1 MEGMTGDGCDG
12 DLRRVSLPTMADLGE
27 TLESRFGHA
36 DFRPGQRVIVED
48 VLDGHDVVAVMPT
61 GAGKSLCYQLP
72 AVKLEGTTL
81 VVSPLISLMKD
92 QVDALNEIGI
102 EAAFVNSTQS
112 SGEQREIL
120 ERARSGEIELLYVA
134 PERFRFEGAMSA
146 LKHLKIARFIVDE
159 AHCVSQWG
167 HDFRP
172 DYLNLRSAIDALG
185 SPPVA
190 AFTAT
195 ATGMVRDDI
204 AKHLGMEEPKV
215 HVSGFLRENLHLSVV
230 PIKKMAHKLEHLL
243 TILKQL
249 DGSAIVYC
257 ATRRHCEE
265 VTLALIQR
273 GVDAAIYHGGLED
286 TERNAMQEAFDRGDT
301 RVMVATNAFGMGIDK
316 ANVRVVVHYDV
327 PGSVEAYYQEAGRAG
342 RDGALAHCVLL
353 FTYADTRIHEFFIE
367 RGRDEVAPE
376 RYESWANRERRKVRA
391 MVRYAYE
398 ANCRH
403 GEILDYFGERM
414 TLDPGGCG
422 ACDLCTGDAGVPG
435 ETLASLT
442 AIAQA
447 VTRGTRRRGSRATK
461 VLPTRPLEEHEQ
473 LVVQKALSA
482 VARADGRLSNSAIS
496 RILLGSK
503 RPDVLSDP
511 LAQTRSYGQ
520 LSDFGHEVV
529 RRLLVA
535 LEQGRCT
542 QGQRPRLTTS
552 GYEVMWGRQSVDLS
566 IAPLVTKRAKRGS
579 TKTTVPID
587 DIDSDLLEQLRAV
600 RLEAARD
607 LEVPAYVVASNKT
620 LEGLAA
626 LRPEPND
633 EAWLTVHG
641 IGPKKVEPLRDL
653 FGQLVE
659 EAREARETEPEPA

>member
-1 MEGMTGDGCDG
+1 MKRREGNGCDG
-12 DLRRVSLPTMADLGE
+12 DRAGVSLPPMGDLGQRLAE
-27 TLESRFGHA
+27 RFGHA

-48 VLDGHDVVAVMPT
+48 VIAGQDVVAVMPT

-72 AVKLEGTTL
+72 AVELEGTTL

-92 QVDALNEIGI
+92 QVDALNALGI
-102 EAAFVNSTQS
+102 PAAFVNSTQS
-112 SGEQREIL
+112 PGEQREIL
-120 ERARSGEIELLYVA
+120 DQARAGALKLLYVA

-146 LKHLKIARFIVDE
+146 LQRLEISRFIVDE

-172 DYLNLRSAIDALG
+172 DYLNLRSAIEALG
-185 SPPVA
+185 RPPVA

-195 ATGMVRDDI
+195 ATDLVRGDI
-204 AKHLGMEEPKV
+204 AKHLGLQRPEV

-243 TILKQL
+243 KIIESLE
-249 DGSAIVYC
+249 GSAIVYC

-265 VTLALIQR
+265 VTLALVQR
-273 GVDAAIYHGGLED
+273 GVNAAIYHGGLD
-286 TERNAMQEAFDRGDT
+286 DQERHAMQDAFDLGDT

-316 ANVRVVVHYDV
+316 ADVRAVVHYDV

-342 RDGALAHCVLL
+342 RDGEKAHCVLL

-376 RYESWANRERRKVRA
+376 RYEAWASRERRKVRA

-398 ANCRH
+398 ASCRH
-403 GEILDYFGERM
+403 GEILDYFGENM
-414 TLDPGGCG
+414 TVGPEGCG
-422 ACDLCTGDAGVPG
+422 ACDLCTGQTGVPG

-442 AIAQA
+442 ALAQ
-447 VTRGTRRRGSRATK
+447 TSGRSSRGRAKTADRE
-461 VLPTRPLEEHEQ
+461 LPTRPLDEQ
-473 LVVQKALSA
+473 EQVVVQKALSA
-482 VARADGRLSNSAIS
+482 VARADGRLSNSAIC

-520 LSDFGHEVV
+520 LKGYGHEPI

-535 LEQGRCT
+535 LERARCT
-542 QGQRPRLTTS
+542 QGQRPRLTST
-552 GYEVMWGRQSVDLS
+552 GFEVMWGRQSVDLS
-566 IAPLVTKRAKRGS
+566 VGPLVAKRS
-579 TKTTVPID
+579 KASRAAADAPTD
-587 DIDSDLLEQLRAV
+587 DIDEQLLEQLRAA

-626 LRPEPND
+626 VRPEAND
-633 EAWLTVHG
+633 EAWLSIHG

-653 FGQLVE
+653 FGALVE
-659 EAREARETEPEPA
+659 EAREERPSEPKSA

>member
-1 MEGMTGDGCDG
+1 MTDGNRDGCEPDLGGVSLRTMG
-12 DLRRVSLPTMADLGE
+12 DLEE
-27 TLESRFGHA
+27 TLQARFGHSG
-36 DFRPGQRVIVED
+36 FRPGQRAIVENI
-48 VLDGHDVVAVMPT
+48 LSGHDVVAVMPT

-72 AVKLEGTTL
+72 AVELEGTTL

-92 QVDALNEIGI
+92 QVDALNTVGVP
-102 EAAFVNSTQS
+102 AAYVNSTQNMA
-112 SGEQREIL
+112 EQREIL
-120 ERARSGEIELLYVA
+120 DQAQSGDLKLLYVA

-146 LKHLKIARFIVDE
+146 IGRLKIARFIVDE

-195 ATGMVRDDI
+195 ATDLVRKDI
-204 AKHLGMEEPKV
+204 AQHLGMPRPEV

-230 PIKKMAHKLEHLL
+230 PIKKMAHKLEHLK
-243 TILKQL
+243 TILAQL

-265 VTLALIQR
+265 VTLALVQR

-286 TERNAMQEAFDRGDT
+286 QERHAMQEAFDRGDT

-316 ANVRVVVHYDV
+316 ADVRVVVHYDV

-342 RDGALAHCVLL
+342 RDGKAAHCVLL

-367 RGRDEVAPE
+367 RGRDEVSPD
-376 RYESWANRERRKVRA
+376 RYEAWATRERRKVRA

-398 ANCRH
+398 AACRH
-403 GEILDYFGERM
+403 GEILDYFGEPM
-414 TLDPGGCG
+414 TVGPEGCG
-422 ACDLCTGDAGVPG
+422 ACDLCTGESGVPG

-442 AIAQA
+442 AIAQSA
-447 VTRGTRRRGSRATK
+447 SGRAGGRGKRGARA
-461 VLPTRPLEEHEQ
+461 LPTRALDEQ
-473 LVVQKALSA
+473 EQIVVQKALSA
-482 VARADGRLSNSAIS
+482 VARADGRLSNSAIC

-511 LAQTRSYGQ
+511 MAQTRSYGQ
-520 LSDFGHEVV
+520 LSGFGHETI

-535 LEQGRCT
+535 LEQARCT
-542 QGQRPRLTTS
+542 QGQRPRLTAS
-552 GYEVMWGRQSVDLS
+552 GYEVMWGRQSVDLGVG
-566 IAPLVTKRAKRGS
+566 PLIAKRGRRASAS
-579 TKTTVPID
+579 TSICTD
-587 DIDSDLLEQLRAV
+587 DIDTELLEQLRAA

-626 LRPEPND
+626 LLPEPND

-653 FGQLVE
+653 FGRLID
-659 EAREARETEPEPA
+659 EAREGRASAPDSA

>member
-1 MEGMTGDGCDG
+1 MEGTYGDGCEG
-12 DLRRVSLPTMADLGE
+12 DLGGVSLPTMADLGE
-27 TLESRFGHA
+27 TLESRFGHV

-48 VLDGHDVVAVMPT
+48 VLEGKDVVAVMPT

-72 AVKLEGTTL
+72 AVELEGTTL

-92 QVDALNEIGI
+92 QVDALNGLGI
-102 EAAFVNSTQS
+102 CAAFVNSTQS
-112 SGEQREIL
+112 SGEQREIFD
-120 ERARSGEIELLYVA
+120 RARSGEIELLYLA

-146 LKHLKIARFIVDE
+146 LKSLNISRFIVDE

-172 DYLNLRSAIDALG
+172 DYLNLRAAIDALG

-195 ATGMVRDDI
+195 ATGLVRKDI
-204 AKHLGMEEPKV
+204 AKHLGMREPKV

-230 PIKKMAHKLEHLL
+230 PIKKMAHKLEHLFS
-243 TILKQL
+243 ILKNL

-273 GVDAAIYHGGLED
+273 GQDAAIYHGGLED
-286 TERNAMQEAFDRGDT
+286 TERNAMQDSFDRGDT

-367 RGRDEVAPE
+367 RGRDEVAAD
-376 RYESWANRERRKVRA
+376 RYESWATRERRKVRA

-414 TLDPGGCG
+414 AVDSNGCG
-422 ACDLCTGDAGVPG
+422 ACDLCTGDTGVPG

-442 AIAQA
+442 AIAQSA
-447 VTRGTRRRGSRATK
+447 TRSTRGRGGRPAK
-461 VLPTRPLEEHEQ
+461 VIPTRPLEEHEQ
-473 LVVQKALSA
+473 VVVQKALSA
-482 VARADGRLSNSAIS
+482 VARADGRLSNTAIS
-496 RILLGSK
+496 RLLLGSK

-535 LEQGRCT
+535 LEQARCT
-542 QGQRPRLTTS
+542 QGQRPRLTAS

-566 IAPLVTKRAKRGS
+566 IAPLVSKRSKRGS
-579 TKTTVPID
+579 DKASAPAEDV
-587 DIDSDLLEQLRAV
+587 DSDLLEQLRAA
-600 RLEAARD
+600 RLEASQE

-626 LRPEPND
+626 LRPEAND

-659 EAREARETEPEPA
+659 EAREAKERDAEPA

>member
-1 MEGMTGDGCDG
+1 MERRRRDGCDEDPG
-12 DLRRVSLPTMADLGE
+12 GVSLRTMADIGE
-27 TLESRFGHA
+27 TLESRFGHL

-48 VLDGHDVVAVMPT
+48 VLGGHDVVAVMPT

-72 AVKLEGTTL
+72 AVELEGTTL

-92 QVDALNEIGI
+92 QVDALSHLGI
-102 EAAFVNSTQS
+102 SAAFVNSTQS

-120 ERARSGEIELLYVA
+120 DRAQSGEIELLYVA

-146 LKHLKIARFIVDE
+146 LRNLNIARFIVDE

-172 DYLNLRSAIDALG
+172 DYLNLREAIDALG

-195 ATGMVRDDI
+195 ATGLVREDI
-204 AKHLGMEEPKV
+204 AKHLGMSAPKI

-230 PIKKMAHKLEHLL
+230 PIKKMAHKLEHLR
-243 TILKQL
+243 TILRNL
-249 DGSAIVYC
+249 EGSAIVYC

-265 VTLALIQR
+265 VTLALVQG
-273 GVDAAIYHGGLED
+273 GVDAAIYHAGLGD
-286 TERNAMQEAFDRGDT
+286 TERHAMQECFDRGDT

-342 RDGALAHCVLL
+342 RDGELAHCILL

-367 RGRDEVAPE
+367 RGRDEVAPD
-376 RYESWANRERRKVRA
+376 RYEAWATRERRKVRA

-398 ANCRH
+398 ASCRH

-414 TLDPGGCG
+414 TLDSKGCG
-422 ACDLCTGDAGVPG
+422 ACDLCTGETGVPG
-435 ETLASLT
+435 ETLASLV
-442 AIAQA
+442 ARSQSVSPSA
-447 VTRGTRRRGSRATK
+447 RGRGARATK
-461 VLPTRPLEEHEQ
+461 VIPTRPLEEHEQ
-473 LVVQKALSA
+473 VVVQKALSA
-482 VARADGRLSNSAIS
+482 VARSDGRLSNTAIS

-511 LAQTRSYGQ
+511 MAQTRSYGQ
-520 LSDFGHEVV
+520 LRDFGHEVV
-529 RRLLVA
+529 RKMLVA
-535 LEQGRCT
+535 LEQARCT

-552 GYEVMWGRQSVDLS
+552 GYEVMWGRQSVDLAV
-566 IAPLVTKRAKRGS
+566 APLVAKGAKRRS
-579 TKTTVPID
+579 HQASVPKED
-587 DIDSDLLEQLRAV
+587 VDPDLLERLRAA

-626 LRPEPND
+626 LRPEASD

-653 FGQLVE
+653 FGRLVE
-659 EAREARETEPEPA
+659 EAREAGKTETA